1 MFILVYPL
9 LSREQQIEWEEIEQS
24 FYHQELTKQ
33 GYEKLR
39 HKVFTRAGLL
49 NHVGLLNRVEEN
61 KERNEKEYS
70 QDQKSTVST
79 AHSEFKTKD
88 DCSKVKL

>member
-1 MFILVYPL
+1 VYPL

-39 HKVFTRAGLL
+39 HKVFARAGLL

-61 KERNEKEYS
+61 KERNEKESS
-70 QDQKSTVST
+70 QDQRSTVST

>member
-39 HKVFTRAGLL
+39 HKVFARA
-49 NHVGLLNRVEEN
+49 GLLNRVEQN